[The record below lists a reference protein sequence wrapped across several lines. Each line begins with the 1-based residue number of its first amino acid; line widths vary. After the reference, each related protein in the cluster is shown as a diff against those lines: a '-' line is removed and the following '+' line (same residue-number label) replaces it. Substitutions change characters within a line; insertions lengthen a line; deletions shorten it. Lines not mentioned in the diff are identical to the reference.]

1 MEKRRKKIKNKAHAG
16 QSLRSYNMSMIRAKD
31 TKVEKILRKELWAR
45 GLRYRK
51 NCPLVYGKPDLVFLR
66 KQIAIFIDGEFW
78 HGYDFEEIK
87 NRLKSN
93 KEFWIRKIE
102 RNMERDFEI
111 TQFLI
116 EQGWVVLRFWDFEI
130 KNDLQS
136 CADKIERTVKI
147 REIN

>member
-1 MEKRRKKIKNKAHAG
+1 MSKKKRKCPTG
-16 QSLRSYNMSMIRAKD
+16 LSSRSYNMSMIKAKD
-31 TKVEKILRKELWAR
+31 TKVELLLRKELWRR

-51 NCPLVYGKPDLVFLR
+51 NCPLVYGKPDIVFLR

-78 HGYDFEEIK
+78 HGYNFEEIK

-93 KEFWIRKIE
+93 KEFWLEKIE

-111 TQFLI
+111 TQFLV
-116 EQGWVVLRFWDFEI
+116 EQGWAVLRFWDFEI
-130 KNDLQS
+130 ENELQR

-147 REIN
+147 REIQ

>member
-1 MEKRRKKIKNKAHAG
+1 MKKKRANKYKNM
-16 QSLRSYNMSMIRAKD
+16 SSRSYNMAMIKNKN
-31 TKVEKILRKELWAR
+31 TKPEILLRKELWHR

-51 NCPLVYGKPDLVFLR
+51 NCKLVYGKPYLVYLR
-66 KQIAIFIDGEFW
+66 KQIAIFIDGGFW
-78 HGYDFEEIK
+78 HGYDFGNVK
-87 NRLKSN
+87 DRLKSN
-93 KEFWIRKIE
+93 KKFWINKIE

-130 KNDLQS
+130 ENDLKT

-147 REIN
+147 RTKM

>member
-1 MEKRRKKIKNKAHAG
+1 MIKRKCKRPSG
-16 QSLRSYNMSMIRAKD
+16 MSSRSYNMSMIKAKD
-31 TKVEKILRKELWAR
+31 TKVEILLRKELWRR

-51 NCPLVYGKPDLVFLR
+51 NCSLVYGKPDIVFLR
-66 KQIAIFIDGEFW
+66 KQIAVFIDGEFW
-78 HGYDFEEIK
+78 HGHDFEEIK

-93 KEFWIRKIE
+93 KEFWLEKIE

-116 EQGWVVLRFWDFEI
+116 EQGWAVLRFWDFEI
-130 KNDLQS
+130 KNDLGR
-136 CADKIERTVKI
+136 CADKIEHAVKI